1 MKILT
6 LRGVKTLMRKRLQV
20 KEKRKTPAN
29 GKMINFILCL
39 KMFKM
44 PSTMPNWRKSILISI
59 TDWDSSMTRSI
70 FSPLFSTTECLC
82 IKRSGMKKR
91 KLFLNQNCNGKK
103 KNLRRKW
110 NNLKKRFKKE
120 IKAPTMFFQPYNLV
134 KSNPQMPLQ
143 AEYLRRKT
151 ETLVFECQKKISYKL
166 EEKPWKEDRQ
176 ALIKSCI
183 YRQDVLGVSKSR
195 RIARAITQ
203 NQAIRYL
210 QVLPK

>member
-1 MKILT
+1 
-6 LRGVKTLMRKRLQV
+6 
-20 KEKRKTPAN
+20 
-29 GKMINFILCL
+29 MI
-39 KMFKM
+39 
-44 PSTMPNWRKSILISI
+44 
-59 TDWDSSMTRSI
+59 RSI
-70 FSPLFSTTECLC
+70 FSPLFSTIECLC

-103 KNLRRKW
+103 KNLRKKW
-110 NNLKKRFKKE
+110 NNLKKRFKKG

-143 AEYLRRKT
+143 AEYLRRKI

-203 NQAIRYL
+203 NQANLYL